1 MKFFCRML
9 FLWVCCVACICAAA
23 QVDTSSRIPNT
34 ANAFDTSVK
43 SPLLLIADIAVSGNK
58 KTKPYIIERE
68 IPFKQGDYILKKDLE
83 AKLLLAKQQ
92 IINTSLFVYV
102 DVYVVS
108 QAGELVFI
116 KVDVKERWYLFPLP
130 YFKIV
135 DRNFNQWWVKENHSL
150 KRVNYGLKFMQNNFS
165 GRNDVLN
172 VFLISGYNQQV
183 DLRYIQPFADRA
195 LKSGFEVRFSYS
207 QQHEMNYGSIASKQA
222 FYKQEDKYSRKFIR
236 AEVGYLYRPAIK
248 TRHAFKVS
256 YVTEQVTDS
265 VEKLN
270 PNYFWYNAKKVS
282 FPEVSYLLQYYGVD
296 NIAYPLNGVA
306 ADFYVLQR
314 GFSKK
319 MQMTQLQFHS
329 SYSHPFIFKSNIQ
342 LQAAGLIKLPFN
354 QPFYNQQLFGYGD
367 MFLRGLEYY
376 VVDGVAGAVGRV
388 TERKQFLSVTFK
400 PKLKKKELAPIPF
413 KFYAKVFADAGYGYN
428 PNPGTSILNNKF
440 LHTWGVGLDV
450 VSLYDAVFKF
460 EYSYNQLGQS
470 GLFFHVQADF

>member
-1 MKFFCRML
+1 ML
-9 FLWVCCVACICAAA
+9 WICCAICVGAAA
-23 QVDTSSRIPNT
+23 QVDTLQRLSTGN
-34 ANAFDTSVK
+34 NAFDTSVK
-43 SPLLLIADIAVSGNK
+43 SPLLLVADIAITGNK

-102 DVYVVS
+102 DVYVIS

-172 VFLISGYNQQV
+172 VFLISGYNHQV

-195 LKSGFEVRFSYS
+195 LKSGFDFRFSYS
-207 QQHEMNYGSIASKQA
+207 QQHEMNYGSLLSKQA
-222 FYKQEDKYSRKFIR
+222 FYKQEDSYTRKSLR
-236 AEVGYLYRPAIK
+236 VEAGYLYRPAVK
-248 TRHAFKVS
+248 TRHAFKIS
-256 YVTEQVTDS
+256 YVTEQVADS
-265 VEKLN
+265 VVLLN
-270 PNYFWYNAKKVS
+270 PNYFLYGAKKVS
-282 FPEVSYLLQYYGVD
+282 FPEVSYTLQYFGVD

-306 ADFYVLQR
+306 ADFYLLQR
-314 GFSKK
+314 GFNKK
-319 MQMTQLQFHS
+319 MQMTQFEFHS
-329 SYSHPFIFKSNIQ
+329 SYSHPFIGKSNIQ
-342 LQAAGLIKLPFN
+342 LQAAGLIRVPFN

-376 VVDGVAGAVGRV
+376 VVDGVAGGVVRA
-388 TERKQFLSVTFK
+388 TERKQVLSVTFK
-400 PKLKKKELAPIPF
+400 PKLKKKDLAPIPF
-413 KFYAKVFADAGYGYN
+413 KFYLKAFADAGYGYSTS
-428 PNPGTSILNNKF
+428 PGNSILNNRF
-440 LHTWGVGLDV
+440 LHTWGLGLDV

-460 EYSYNQLGQS
+460 EYSINQFGQS